1 MPLGLHE
8 IRARAAGFAQE
19 WADATEERAEAQ
31 SFWNE
36 FFEVFGV
43 KRRRVAVFEKAVER
57 LGKDAKGRIDVFWP
71 GQLLAE
77 HKSGGRNLDDAF
89 KQAMDYLL
97 SASIKEDEQPRYVIV
112 SDFQKMRL
120 YDLDVNASDH
130 LEFPLKDLPKHVKKL
145 GFIAGRHEVVFKD
158 EDPINVKA
166 ANKVGQLHKALAD
179 SGFIGH
185 PLEVLLVRLVFCFF
199 SDDTR
204 IFENDT
210 FRLYLNSHTR
220 EDGTDVGT
228 QLSLL
233 FQVLNSPKEKRQS
246 NLEDDLKELP
256 YIDGHLFEERIDVP
270 IFTSEMRTLLL
281 DCASFD
287 WSQVSPAIFGS
298 MFQSVMD
305 EKVRHDL
312 GAHYTSEKNIL
323 KVIGPLFLDD
333 LRNEL
338 EEAGK
343 NKRKL
348 ETLHDKIGKLRF
360 LDPACGCGN
369 FLVVTYRELRRM
381 EIELLKRL
389 YVREEDGATQTTMLN
404 MGALSRIDVDC
415 MYGIEIEEFPARIAE
430 LALWLT
436 DHQMNTELGDV
447 FGVYYARLPLT
458 KRPNIHQD
466 NALKL
471 DWGSVVPKEQL
482 SYIFGNPPFIGSKV
496 MSDEQRAELAEISE
510 GVNNAGN
517 LDYVTGWY
525 LKAAKY
531 IHGTGIEVA
540 FVSTNSITQGEQV
553 AILWNEMLSRYGVSI
568 KFAHRTFKWTNEAR
582 GKAAVFCVIIGFS
595 FVDKAPKTIFEYDD
609 VRSEP
614 HRIVAKNI
622 NPYLVDAANVLI
634 ASRSKPLCDVPE
646 IGIGNKPIDGGFYLF
661 TGEEKE
667 AFLQKEPSA
676 APYFRRWLGSDE
688 FLNGWERWCLWLGDC
703 PPEQLRKMPESLLRV
718 EAVRQFRLAS
728 KSVPTRKLAD
738 TPTRFH
744 VENMP
749 KGEYLLIPRV
759 SSERRNYIPIGFIH
773 PDTFSS
779 DSVHIIPSATP
790 FHFGVLES
798 EMHMTWVRTVCG
810 RLKSDYRYSK
820 DIVYNNFPWPQEVS
834 SKDKENVEKAAQLV
848 LDIRKE
854 FPTSTLADL
863 YDPNTMPPKLL
874 KAHQELDKAVDKCYG
889 KKGFATE
896 AERLEFLFGMYK
908 ELSEKQMMMEH
919 LSEKKGRKRRKKSI
933 AKVVS

>member
-36 FFEVFGV
+36 FFEIFGV

-77 HKSGGRNLDDAF
+77 HKSEGRNLDAAF

-97 SASIKEDEQPRYVIV
+97 SASIKEEEQPRYVIV

-120 YDLDVNASDH
+120 YDLDKSAE
-130 LEFPLKDLPKHVKKL
+130 EFFEFSLKDLPKHVKKL
-145 GFIAGRHEVVFKD
+145 GFIAGRHEVIFKD

-179 SGFIGH
+179 LGFIGH

-199 SDDTR
+199 ADDTR
-204 IFENDT
+204 IFENDI
-210 FRLYLNSHTR
+210 FRLYLTSHTR

-228 QLSLL
+228 QLSLI

-246 NLEDDLKELP
+246 NLDDDLKELP
-256 YIDGHLFEERIDVP
+256 YIDGHLFEEKIDVP

-333 LRNEL
+333 LKKEL
-338 EEAGK
+338 EEAGR

-348 ETLHDKIGKLRF
+348 ETLHDKLGKLKF

-389 YVREEDGATQTTMLN
+389 YVREDDNATQSTMLN
-404 MGALSRIDVDC
+404 MGVLSRIDVDC

-458 KRPNIHQD
+458 KRPNIHQN

-471 DWGSVVPKEQL
+471 DWNSVVPKEQL
-482 SYIFGNPPFIGSKV
+482 SYIFGNPPFLGHHLQSK
-496 MSDEQRAELAEISE
+496 EQKEELNKALHEISAS
-510 GVNNAGN
+510 GVMDFVTAW
-517 LDYVTGWY
+517 YV
-525 LKAAKY
+525 KAAEY
-531 IHGTGIEVA
+531 IQETRVEVA
-540 FVSTNSITQGEQV
+540 FVSTNSISQGEQV
-553 AILWNEMLSRYGVSI
+553 GILWGDLLFPLHVKIN
-568 KFAHRTFKWTNEAR
+568 FAHRTFRWNNEAR
-582 GKAAVFCVIIGFS
+582 GKAAVYCVIIGFPS
-595 FVDKAPKTIFEYDD
+595 
-609 VRSEP
+609 
-614 HRIVAKNI
+614 RIVSRKFCMFMMI
-622 NPYLVDAANVLI
+622 LVAIL
-634 ASRSKPLCDVPE
+634 
-646 IGIGNKPIDGGFYLF
+646 
-661 TGEEKE
+661 
-667 AFLQKEPSA
+667 
-676 APYFRRWLGSDE
+676 
-688 FLNGWERWCLWLGDC
+688 
-703 PPEQLRKMPESLLRV
+703 MP
-718 EAVRQFRLAS
+718 
-728 KSVPTRKLAD
+728 
-738 TPTRFH
+738 
-744 VENMP
+744 
-749 KGEYLLIPRV
+749 
-759 SSERRNYIPIGFIH
+759 
-773 PDTFSS
+773 
-779 DSVHIIPSATP
+779 
-790 FHFGVLES
+790 
-798 EMHMTWVRTVCG
+798 
-810 RLKSDYRYSK
+810 
-820 DIVYNNFPWPQEVS
+820 
-834 SKDKENVEKAAQLV
+834 
-848 LDIRKE
+848 
-854 FPTSTLADL
+854 
-863 YDPNTMPPKLL
+863 
-874 KAHQELDKAVDKCYG
+874 
-889 KKGFATE
+889 
-896 AERLEFLFGMYK
+896 
-908 ELSEKQMMMEH
+908 
-919 LSEKKGRKRRKKSI
+919 
-933 AKVVS
+933 

>member
-43 KRRRVAVFEKAVER
+43 KRRRVAVFERAVER

-71 GQLLAE
+71 GQLIAE

-97 SASIKEDEQPRYVIV
+97 SASIKEEEQPRYVIV

-120 YDLDVNASDH
+120 YDLDVNANDF
-130 LEFPLKDLPKHVKKL
+130 LEFPLNDLPKHVKKL

-179 SGFIGH
+179 SGFNGH

-199 SDDTR
+199 ADDTR

-210 FRLYLNSHTR
+210 FRLYLTSHTR
-220 EDGTDVGT
+220 EDGTDVGAH
-228 QLSLL
+228 LNLL
-233 FQVLNSPKEKRQS
+233 FQVLNSPKKKRQS
-246 NLEDDLKELP
+246 NLDDDLKELP
-256 YIDGHLFEERIDVP
+256 CIDGHLFEEKIDVP

-287 WSQVSPAIFGS
+287 WSLVSPAIFGS

-333 LRNEL
+333 LRTEL
-338 EEAGK
+338 DEAGR

-348 ETLHDKIGKLRF
+348 ETLHDKLGKLKF

-389 YVREEDGATQTTMLN
+389 YVREDDNATQSTMLN
-404 MGALSRIDVDC
+404 MGVLSRIDVDC

-447 FGVYYARLPLT
+447 FGVYYARLPLS

-482 SYIFGNPPFIGSKV
+482 SYIFGNPPFIGSKI
-496 MSDEQRAELAEISE
+496 MSDEQRVELATISE
-510 GVNNAGN
+510 GVNNAGV

-531 IHGTGIEVA
+531 IHVTNIEVA

-553 AILWNEMLSRYGVSI
+553 AILWNELLGRYGVSI

-595 FVDKAPKTIFEYDD
+595 FVNKTPKTIFEYDD

-634 ASRSKPLCDVPE
+634 ASRSKPICDVPL
-646 IGIGNKPIDGGFYLF
+646 IKFGNQPIDGGFLTKF
-661 TGEEKE
+661 STAEKE
-667 AFLQKEPSA
+667 QFITEEPGAVKYFLR
-676 APYFRRWLGSDE
+676 FVGSEE
-688 FLNGWERWCLWLGDC
+688 FINGIERWCLWLQDAD
-703 PPEQLRKMPESLLRV
+703 PSELRKMPRLT
-718 EAVRQFRLAS
+718 RQIEEVKRFRLLS
-728 KSVPTRKLAD
+728 KRADTRKLAD
-738 TPTRFH
+738 TPTLFAFISH
-744 VENMP
+744 P
-749 KGEYLLIPRV
+749 KSSYIIIPSV
-759 SSERRNYIPIGFIH
+759 SSESRLYVPMGFMPPSIIASNLCLIV
-773 PDTFSS
+773 PD
-779 DSVHIIPSATP
+779 ATLY
-790 FHFGVLES
+790 HFGILES
-798 EMHMTWVRTVCG
+798 EMHMAWMRTVCG
-810 RLKSDYRYSK
+810 RLKSDYRYSNS
-820 DIVYNNFPWPQEVS
+820 IVYNNFPWPQEVTD
-834 SKDKENVEKAAQLV
+834 KDKENVEKASQHI
-848 LDIRKE
+848 LDVRNE

-908 ELSEKQMMMEH
+908 ELSEKQMIMEH
-919 LSEKKGRKRRKKSI
+919 LGEGKKRRGRKS
-933 AKVVS
+933 A

>member
-8 IRARAAGFAQE
+8 IRSRAAEFARE
-19 WADATEERAEAQ
+19 WEGVTEERAEAQ

-57 LGKDAKGRIDVFWP
+57 LGREARGRIDVFWP

-77 HKSGGRNLDDAF
+77 HKSEGRNLDDAF

-97 SASIKEDEQPRYVIV
+97 SATIKDDEQPQYVIV
-112 SDFQKMRL
+112 SDFQRMRL
-120 YDLDVNASDH
+120 YDLEVDANEY
-130 LEFPLKDLPKHVKKL
+130 LEFALKDLPKHVKKL
-145 GFIAGRHEVVFKD
+145 GFIAGRHEVVFRD

-166 ANKVGQLHKALAD
+166 ANKVGQLHKALAE
-179 SGFIGH
+179 SGFSGH
-185 PLEVLLVRLVFCFF
+185 ALEVLLVRLVFCFF
-199 SDDTR
+199 ADDTR

-210 FRLYLNSHTR
+210 FRLFLTGHTR

-233 FQVLNSPKEKRQS
+233 FQVLNSRKEKRQS
-246 NLEDDLKELP
+246 NLDDDLKELP
-256 YIDGHLFEERIDVP
+256 YIDGHLFEEKIDVP
-270 IFTSEMRTLLL
+270 VFSREMRELLV
-281 DCASFD
+281 DCTSFD

-333 LRNEL
+333 LRKEL
-338 EEAGK
+338 DEAGR

-348 ETLHDKIGKLRF
+348 ETLHDKLGRLKF

-389 YVREEDGATQTTMLN
+389 YVREDDNATQSTMLN
-404 MGALSRIDVDC
+404 MGVLSRIDVDC

-447 FGVYYARLPLT
+447 FGVYYARLPLS
-458 KRPNIHQD
+458 KRPNIHQE

-471 DWGSVVPKEQL
+471 GWESVVSKEKL

-496 MSDEQRAELAEISE
+496 MSDEQRAELATIFE
-510 GVNNAGN
+510 GVNNAGV

-525 LKAAKY
+525 LKAAKF
-531 IHGTGIEVA
+531 IHGTDIEVA

-553 AILWNEMLSRYGVSI
+553 AILWNELLTRYGVSI

-595 FVDKAPKTIFEYDD
+595 FVEKNPKSIFEYDD

-614 HRIVAKNI
+614 HRIGAKNI
-622 NPYLVDAANVLI
+622 NPYLVDAPNVLI
-634 ASRSKPLCDVPE
+634 ASRSKPICDVPP
-646 IGIGNKPIDGGFYLF
+646 IKFGNQPIDGGLLTKFSTEKKEKF
-661 TGEEKE
+661 INEE
-667 AFLQKEPSA
+667 PGA
-676 APYFRRWLGSDE
+676 AKYFRRFMGSEE
-688 FLNGWERWCLWLGDC
+688 FINGIERWCLWLQGAD
-703 PPEQLRKMPESLLRV
+703 PAELRKMPRL
-718 EAVRQFRLAS
+718 ARQIEEVKKFRLLS
-728 KSVPTRKLAD
+728 KRADTRKLAN
-738 TPTRFH
+738 TPTLFAFTSH
-744 VENMP
+744 SESN
-749 KGEYLLIPRV
+749 YIIIPSV
-759 SSERRNYIPIGFIH
+759 SSESRHYIPMGFMPPSVIASNLCLIV
-773 PDTFSS
+773 PDASLY
-779 DSVHIIPSATP
+779 
-790 FHFGVLES
+790 HFGVLES
-798 EMHMTWVRTVCG
+798 EMHMAWMRTVCG
-810 RLKSDYRYSK
+810 RLKSDYRYSNT
-820 DIVYNNFPWPQEVS
+820 IVYNNFPWPQDVS
-834 SKDKENVEKAAQLV
+834 DKDKENVEKTGQLV
-848 LDIRKE
+848 LDVRKE
-854 FPTSTLADL
+854 FPSSTLADL

-874 KAHQELDKAVDKCYG
+874 KAHQDLDKAVDKCYG
-889 KKGFATE
+889 KKGFTTA
-896 AERLEFLFGMYK
+896 AERLEFLFGRYK
-908 ELSEKQMMMEH
+908 KLMDDSVTV
-919 LSEKKGRKRRKKSI
+919 KR
-933 AKVVS
+933 